1 MSYMIKSPDAKN
13 VKFAHVYLSSNMTDI
28 TISTFP
34 GVALNQKCL
43 FDSINASSGIGITVS
58 NGDITLS
65 AKDYIVYVVPTIN
78 IVTGTNINNVS
89 GTYNI
94 LLTLYLNGVEIVS
107 QSKAEQNCTSSP
119 SNAAS
124 NATNTFAGT
133 MGVASFS
140 AQGGDVLSLLLDAD
154 NLSTIN
160 SLGLRVIG
168 STDGDP
174 HSLFIWEI
182 DR

>member
-28 TISTFP
+28 TIPGT
-34 GVALNQKCL
+34 GVAVATNQKCL
-43 FDSINASSGIGITVS
+43 FNSINASAGIGVTVS

-65 AKDYIVYVVPTIN
+65 EKDYIVYVVPTIN
-78 IVTGTNINNVS
+78 IVTGTSISNVP
-89 GTYNI
+89 GTFNI

-107 QSKAEQNCTSSP
+107 QSKAEQNCTASS
-119 SNAAS
+119 S
-124 NATNTFAGT
+124 NATFTFAGN
-133 MGVASFS
+133 MGVAAFS

-154 NLSTIN
+154 NLSASQ

-168 STDGDP
+168 NTDGDP

>member
-28 TISTFP
+28 TIPST
-34 GVALNQKCL
+34 GVAVATNQKCL

-78 IVTGTNINNVS
+78 IVNITNLTPGS
-89 GTYNI
+89 FNI
-94 LLTLYLNGVEIVS
+94 LLTLYLNGVEISSQFHCEGSVVS
-107 QSKAEQNCTSSP
+107 A
-119 SNAAS
+119 AAS
-124 NATNTFAGT
+124 NANGSSSTL
-133 MGVASFS
+133 GVASFS
-140 AQGGDVLSLLLDAD
+140 AQSGDVLTLLMDAD
-154 NLSTIN
+154 NLSTSL

-168 STDGDP
+168 NSNADP